1 MTKSVDYL
9 PNNMKIAILITV
21 TILLL
26 ELGFTIGHLTA
37 QKEVHYIPYY
47 IEVPCVRQ
55 NNAAFSLPI

>member
-1 MTKSVDYL
+1 MTKDVDYL
-9 PNNMKIAILITV
+9 PNSMKTAVLVTV

-37 QKEVHYIPYY
+37 QKEVHYIPHY

-55 NNAAFSLPI
+55 NNATFSLPI